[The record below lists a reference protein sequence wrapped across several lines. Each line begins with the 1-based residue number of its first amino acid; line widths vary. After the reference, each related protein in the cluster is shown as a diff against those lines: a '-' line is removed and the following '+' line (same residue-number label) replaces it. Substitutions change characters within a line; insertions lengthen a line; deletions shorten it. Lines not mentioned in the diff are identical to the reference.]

1 MKTAKVNRFEPALD
15 SRGNV
20 VNEANGE
27 TVELVAL
34 TTTETQA
41 VQVPDDAGSCEIWAV
56 ASGAATTIAFLYGG
70 CHNGSAPSTLI
81 SVPTGVVLTVSCIG
95 ASALYAR
102 ATGAAADLCIVWKR
116 SGA

>member
-20 VNEANGE
+20 INEANGE
-27 TVELVAL
+27 TVEIVAL

-41 VQVPDDAGSCEIWAV
+41 IPVPDQAGAAVIFAV

-70 CHNGSAPSTLI
+70 CNNSGPPTTMI
-81 SVPTGVVLTVSCIG
+81 PVPTGVVLNVSCVG
-95 ASALYAR
+95 ASAIYAR
-102 ATGAAADLCIVWKR
+102 ATGAAADLCIIWKR
-116 SGA
+116 SDA